1 MVASASNDDDD
12 TNTTTTTKDEDV
24 IDRLLVGYKRFRRE
38 KLTKRLDSK
47 LKTLSREGQSGC
59 KVLCVSCCD
68 SRYDPTLVFNADPGE
83 IFTVRNVANVIP
95 KFVKH
100 EDKKAET
107 AHHGTCAA
115 IEYAVKSLKVEA
127 IVVLGHA
134 QCGGCAH
141 ALSLFSEP
149 EEAKVVGA
157 KKEEK
162 KDAVDDEDDGSGYV
176 DAWCGLLK
184 ESVKRVCSEYDKDE
198 RLRQLEHENVRQSVE
213 NVKTFPFVRD
223 RIAKGEL
230 KVRGGFF
237 TIFSGGLCVMD
248 EETKVFERIKDDFEH
263 SLESEEKATKA
274 APEVGGE
281 KDDDDVAP
289 PPRSVIDDNKSNKR
303 QKKK

>member
-1 MVASASNDDDD
+1 MVAPASNDDDD
-12 TNTTTTTKDEDV
+12 DKNTIKGEDV

-47 LKTLSREGQSGC
+47 LKTLSREGQRGC

-95 KFVKH
+95 RFVKH
-100 EDKKAET
+100 EDKTAET

-149 EEAKVVGA
+149 EEAKV
-157 KKEEK
+157 EK
-162 KDAVDDEDDGSGYV
+162 KDADVDEDDDGSGYV

-248 EETKVFERIKDDFEH
+248 EETKVFERIKDDDEH
-263 SLESEEKATKA
+263 TLESEEEKA
-274 APEVGGE
+274 ASKVAPELGGE
-281 KDDDDVAP
+281 KDDDENVDP
-289 PPRSVIDDNKSNKR
+289 PPRSVVDDNKSNKR

>member
-1 MVASASNDDDD
+1 MVAPASNDDDDDD
-12 TNTTTTTKDEDV
+12 TNTTKGEDV

-47 LKTLSREGQSGC
+47 LKTLSREGQRGC

-95 KFVKH
+95 RFVKH
-100 EDKKAET
+100 EDKTAET

-149 EEAKVVGA
+149 EEAKV
-157 KKEEK
+157 EK
-162 KDAVDDEDDGSGYV
+162 KDADVDEDDDGSGYV

-248 EETKVFERIKDDFEH
+248 EETKVFERIKDDDEH
-263 SLESEEKATKA
+263 TLESEEEKAASKA

-281 KDDDDVAP
+281 KDDDENVDP
-289 PPRSVIDDNKSNKR
+289 PPRSVVDDNKSNKR

>member
-1 MVASASNDDDD
+1 MVAPASNDDDD
-12 TNTTTTTKDEDV
+12 DDTTHTAKDEDV

-47 LKTLSREGQSGC
+47 LKTLSQEGQRGC

-95 KFVKH
+95 RFVKH

-115 IEYAVKSLKVEA
+115 IEYAVKTLKVEA

-141 ALSLFSEP
+141 ALRLFSEP
-149 EEAKVVGA
+149 EGAKV
-157 KKEEK
+157 EK
-162 KDAVDDEDDGSGYV
+162 KDADVDDEDDGSGYV

-248 EETKVFERIKDDFEH
+248 EGTKVFERIKDDCEH
-263 SLESEEKATKA
+263 SLESEEKAALNA

-281 KDDDDVAP
+281 KDDDVAP
-289 PPRSVIDDNKSNKR
+289 PPRSVIDDNKNNKR

>member
-1 MVASASNDDDD
+1 MVAPASNDVDDD
-12 TNTTTTTKDEDV
+12 KNTIKGEDV

-47 LKTLSREGQSGC
+47 LKTLSREGQRGC

-95 KFVKH
+95 RFVKH

-149 EEAKVVGA
+149 EEAKV
-157 KKEEK
+157 EK
-162 KDAVDDEDDGSGYV
+162 KDADVAEDDDGSGYV

-248 EETKVFERIKDDFEH
+248 EETKVFERIKDDDEH
-263 SLESEEKATKA
+263 TLESEEEKAASKA

-281 KDDDDVAP
+281 KDDDENVDP
-289 PPRSVIDDNKSNKR
+289 PPRSVVDDNKSNKR